1 MNSKENGLLENLAS
15 LHRTK
20 VVPTVE
26 SFDYKYEPSDEELA
40 TKFMLKNDDRI
51 VISKDGTIF
60 SSMPDTRLL
69 SLATKIV
76 GKEKG
81 IPADRVNI
89 VFCYSQVLKEV
100 VAAHRQEKAAIGEM
114 EIETTERTDAQMS
127 LDSIVDLAVRRDSS
141 DIHIF
146 FFEIHAVVMFRID
159 GLLRVISDPLTKN
172 SSWNLDKVKSAC
184 ATAVNAEA
192 ANDNGVEGHFNKEE
206 PIDATF
212 PIMTTKGRRKIRYAQ
227 TPTQSGFK
235 VVMRVLA
242 SDSESHKD
250 VKSVEDHGYLKEQAM
265 LIEETSQ
272 SSSGLA
278 VVAGPTGSGKTT
290 TLGTMIGM
298 ISPSN
303 SIYTY
308 EDPIE
313 NILPNACQVPV
324 KPKSEKCNWKSLSK
338 NSLRLDPDVIMYGE
352 LRDSEVATEIVHAA
366 TTGHFVLT
374 TLHTNSAI
382 ACVTRLNDLGISYN
396 RLAEPGFLKL
406 LVFQR
411 LIPKICDSCCVGIDI
426 VARDRSPIMARR
438 LNRFREHFS
447 ANESRLRFANT
458 TNNDC
463 QKCGGTGVKGRLLT
477 AEVIT
482 VDSVARNFISKGDMF
497 GWDQSLKERGWRN
510 IMAHAEIHV
519 RDGMACPIQSE
530 SWLSDIFGAVEE
542 SNGGF
547 DYEKF
552 RAEIG
557 PHGTQLDVV
566 NV

>member
-1 MNSKENGLLENLAS
+1 MKNTEDGLLEKLAS

-20 VVPTVE
+20 VVSTVE
-26 SFDYKYEPSDEELA
+26 SFDYKYEPLNEENA
-40 TKFMLKNDDRI
+40 SKFMSKTEYRI
-51 VISKDGTIF
+51 LISNDGTIF
-60 SSMPDTRLL
+60 SSLADNRLL

-81 IPADRVNI
+81 IPADRVKI
-89 VFCYSQVLKEV
+89 VFCYPQVLMQV
-100 VAAHRQEKAAIGEM
+100 VATQRQDRIAITEKEEEA
-114 EIETTERTDAQMS
+114 TERTDAQMS
-127 LDSIVDLAVRRDSS
+127 LDSIVDRAVRNDSS

-146 FFEIHAVVMFRID
+146 FYEHYAVVRFRID
-159 GLLRVISDPLTKN
+159 GLLRVIPDSLSK
-172 SSWNLDKVKSAC
+172 SHQWNAQKVKSAC

-192 ANDNGVEGHFNKEE
+192 ARDNGVEGHFNKEE

-212 PIMTTKGRRKIRYAQ
+212 PITTSKGRRKIRYAQ

-235 VVMRVLA
+235 VVMRILA
-242 SDSESHKD
+242 YGSESTKD
-250 VKSVEDHGYLKEQAM
+250 VQSVQDHGYLKEQAM
-265 LIEETSQ
+265 LIEETSL

-278 VVAGPTGSGKTT
+278 IVAGPTGSGKTT
-290 TLGTMIGM
+290 TLGTMVGM
-298 ISPSN
+298 IPSVN

-313 NILPNACQVPV
+313 NILSNACQVPV
-324 KPKSEKCNWKSLSK
+324 KPKSERCNWKSLSK

-352 LRDSEVATEIVHAA
+352 LRDNEVATEIVHAA

-411 LIPKICDSCCVGIDI
+411 LIPKICDDCSVAIDT
-426 VARDRSPIMARR
+426 VALDRSPIMVRR
-438 LNRFREHFS
+438 LSRYREHFAEETQS
-447 ANESRLRFANT
+447 LKFANT
-458 TNNDC
+458 VDNDC
-463 QKCGGTGVKGRLLT
+463 EKCGGTGVRGRLLV

-497 GWDQSLKERGWRN
+497 GWEKSLKERGWRN

-519 RDGMACPIQSE
+519 RSGLACPIESE
-530 SWLSDIFGAVEE
+530 SRLSDIFGAVEE
-542 SNGGF
+542 SDGGF
-547 DYEKF
+547 DYSKF
-552 RAEIG
+552 REEIS
-557 PHGTQLDVV
+557 PASARLDLVDV
-566 NV
+566 